1 MFLEAGGFPGFLRLA
16 QRSVS
21 VFDSIITFF
30 FFLFFSK
37 CFIHFFFSFFSLSY
51 LIVSEFTGIL
61 FFFFLL
67 SLILFYPEQPV
78 GMLVSET
85 LRSIDSSCSDYGVQH
100 LFLRKVLK

>member
-21 VFDSIITFF
+21 VFDSIITFSFLF
-30 FFLFFSK
+30 FFLNVS
-37 CFIHFFFSFFSLSY
+37 FISFFSLSY